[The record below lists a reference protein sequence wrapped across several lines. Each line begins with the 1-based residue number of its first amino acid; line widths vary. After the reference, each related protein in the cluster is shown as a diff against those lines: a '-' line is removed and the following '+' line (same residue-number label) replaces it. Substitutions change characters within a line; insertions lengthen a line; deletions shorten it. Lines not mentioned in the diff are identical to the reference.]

1 MANFTPSNLVKGQA
15 IFNSK
20 YLSGEWR
27 VPDTAAL
34 SVAYQGAKA
43 NPLLAELRKREDRLV
58 SAYLP
63 IRKTKSVATERLFN
77 HTGTRG
83 DSLEVP
89 VTWET
94 SIDTFSISLKQND
107 NNVISFDE
115 NWAAQMQNSV
125 FNVLSDADTK
135 FIANLTADRTQQN
148 VGGTI
153 GAFDGVDFVLENP
166 LANEQYFFQEI
177 RANMNQNLYKGQL
190 LAIADS
196 IAAIKAARNIQQGQ
210 GNATNLGWQFEN
222 MTIAQSTSSILS
234 GLTDT
239 YAGAALAF
247 PMDLAGIVPWIPMQN
262 RKPLDPVAMMSV
274 NGDFGSI
281 QVPVLDNN
289 GNTAYTLDLAVH
301 AYAEKAD
308 TSAVNGSKQDV
319 LIQVEVSLD
328 TAYISAPLSDF
339 RGANDSVVYGFGQ
352 KTV

>member
-27 VPDTAAL
+27 MPDTAAL

-43 NPLLAELRKREDRLV
+43 NPLLSELRKREDRLV
-58 SAYLP
+58 SAFLP
-63 IRKTKSVATERLFN
+63 IRKTKAAATERLFN

-115 NWAAQMQNSV
+115 NWASQMQNSV

-148 VGGTI
+148 VEGTI
-153 GAFDGVDFVLENP
+153 GAFDGTDFVLENP
-166 LANEQYFFQEI
+166 ATNDQYFFQEI

-196 IAAIKAARNIQQGQ
+196 IAAIKASRNIQQGQ

-222 MTIAQSTSSILS
+222 MTIAQSTSAILS

-247 PMDLAGIVPWIPMQN
+247 PMDLAGIVPWIPKQN

-281 QVPVLDNN
+281 QVPVLDNEGRTIYN
-289 GNTAYTLDLAVH
+289 LDLAVH

-308 TSAVNGSKQDV
+308 TSAANGSKQDV

-328 TAYISAPLSDF
+328 TAYISAPLSDY

-352 KTV
+352 LS